1 VDKTK
6 NIKII
11 LVLKINLIIEMN
23 ITKFQNSSET
33 LSLTEDN
40 YNLWGIFRK
49 ECPLEKQNFDTTCKN
64 LYQKLFG

>member
-1 VDKTK
+1 
-6 NIKII
+6 
-11 LVLKINLIIEMN
+11 MN

-33 LSLTEDN
+33 LFLTEDN

-49 ECPLEKQNFDTTCKN
+49 ECPLEKQNFDTTCKK